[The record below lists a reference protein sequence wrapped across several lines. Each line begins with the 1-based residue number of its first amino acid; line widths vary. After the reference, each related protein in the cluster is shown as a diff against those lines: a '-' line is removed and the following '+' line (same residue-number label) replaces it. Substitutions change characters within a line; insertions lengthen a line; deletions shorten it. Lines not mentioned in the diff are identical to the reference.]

1 MTDRNTAEVVG
12 FDLDLTYAVAS
23 SQNTRDLRDAAE
35 RFCRTYEFSFWIYG
49 LARPDCVLTN
59 YPIGLFELYKRNSW
73 HRGCDPIVN
82 TVVRRRRSL
91 SWDLDEWA
99 LLRPAWTDEQ
109 ANLFHSHWQVG
120 SRAGVSA
127 PVFDRQFFDFGIVS
141 FSRDR
146 PLEATERHHQ
156 EARVQLFA
164 GYFRGIAPTAMAVK
178 KCCRRA
184 SALTS
189 LSAREHDCL
198 CWAAKGKTSWEIGQV
213 LSISSATVNFHLG
226 NAAMKLGVNG
236 RTCAIARAIQLGLI
250 NPV

>member
-23 SQNTRDLRDAAE
+23 SQNAQDLRDAAE

-49 LARPDCVLTN
+49 LAGPDRSLTN
-59 YPIGLFELYKRNSW
+59 YPTGLVELYKRNGW

-82 TVVRRRRSL
+82 TIVRRRHSL
-91 SWDLDEWA
+91 SWDLDELA
-99 LLRPAWTDEQ
+99 LLRPAWTGEQ
-109 ANLFHSHWQVG
+109 TNLFDVRWQAG

-127 PVFDRQFFDFGIVS
+127 PAFDRQSFEFGVVS
-141 FSRDR
+141 FSRDQ
-146 PLEATERHHQ
+146 PLSATERHHQ

-164 GYFRGIAPTAMAVK
+164 AYFQSIAPVAMAVK
-178 KCCRRA
+178 KCFGEA
-184 SALTS
+184 TTQVALST
-189 LSAREHDCL
+189 RERDCL

-213 LSISSATVNFHLG
+213 LGISIATVNFHLA
-226 NAAMKLGVNG
+226 NAAMKLGVSG
-236 RTCAIARAIQLGLI
+236 RVCAIAQAIRLGLI